1 MEKLYGIG
9 DIDIGGNATQTNLLF
24 DIHGACMNSFLSESM
39 LPGVDNSYCFMKD
52 GNICFGY
59 QNEETKLKTMLVLN
73 PLSMRRTNIDNLYS
87 FSCHVYVLDGRGV
100 ELDKKNSL
108 PLNCDNIGVTINID
122 TELFFSNKDYY
133 GNVMTA
139 LAKRTKELFAEIQAQ
154 ELAAAQQQGESKT
167 LMTVD
172 MELIQ
177 VNRKLQELNNQ
188 LGFTQSHI
196 NKLLANGIPD
206 TSTKNYSEYVSF
218 CGVEDKIWKQISEL
232 CAKRNTL
239 NAKYVQ
245 NMQNT
250 ASSYGSRR
258 A

>member
-100 ELDKKNSL
+100 EYDKYNHL
-108 PLNCDNIGVTINID
+108 PINCDNIGTPANID
-122 TELFFSNKDYY
+122 PELFLSNKDYY
-133 GNVMTA
+133 RYVMTE
-139 LAKRTKELFAEIQAQ
+139 LAKHTKNLCTEKQAQ
-154 ELAAAQQQGESKT
+154 QLAYAQQQRESKT
-167 LMTVD
+167 PMTVD

-218 CGVEDKIWKQISEL
+218 CGVEDKILEQISEL

-250 ASSYGSRR
+250 TSSYGSRR